1 MIDIN
6 HIAKLARIGL
16 KEDEL
21 KKLEGELSAILD
33 FIEKL
38 KEVDIEN
45 IEPMTG
51 GTDLAN
57 AVRED
62 ESIARNE
69 EQRKMILA
77 NAPKRKDNYIEVKAV
92 FE

>member
-1 MIDIN
+1 MDIN

-21 KKLEGELSAILD
+21 KKLESELSAILD

-51 GTDLAN
+51 GTDLVN

-62 ESIARNE
+62 EVIPRNE
-69 EQRKMILA
+69 EQRQRILA
-77 NAPKRKDNYIEVKAV
+77 NAPKRKDDYIEVKAI

>member
-1 MIDIN
+1 MDID

-16 KEDEL
+16 KEEEL

-51 GTDLAN
+51 GTDLVN

-62 ESIARNE
+62 EVIPKNE
-69 EQRKMILA
+69 EQRQRILA
-77 NAPKRKDNYIEVKAV
+77 NAPKRKDDYIEVKAV

>member
-1 MIDIN
+1 MDID

-16 KEDEL
+16 KEEEL

-45 IEPMTG
+45 VKPMTG

-57 AVRED
+57 IMRED
-62 ESIARNE
+62 EVIPRDDK
-69 EQRKMILA
+69 QRQRILA
-77 NAPKRKDNYIEVKAV
+77 NAPKRKDDYIEVKAV

>member
-1 MIDIN
+1 MDIN

-21 KKLEGELSAILD
+21 KKLESELSAILD

-51 GTDLAN
+51 GTDLVN

-62 ESIARNE
+62 EVIPKNE
-69 EQRKMILA
+69 EQRQRILA
-77 NAPKRKDNYIEVKAV
+77 NAPKRKDDYIEVKAI